1 MAELII
7 SDFLK
12 KFRDVIKANAPLTAF
27 ATEKYGKAPFVFVGL
42 DVKAPPNEE
51 TMPHIILLPG
61 DPSRSGGMEDD
72 STIYRVDILFAVK
85 DEGVTPSDDGV
96 EADGVTNCD
105 KFGALIWDAIKH
117 FSSNCPASRVDY
129 TIEGAAFVPI
139 FPGTMTVEIHVR
151 RTIGGT
157 RTI

>member
-1 MAELII
+1 
-7 SDFLK
+7 
-12 KFRDVIKANAPLTAF
+12 
-27 ATEKYGKAPFVFVGL
+27 
-42 DVKAPPNEE
+42 
-51 TMPHIILLPG
+51 MPHIILLPG
-61 DPSRSGGMEDD
+61 DPSRSGGEEDD
-72 STIYRVDILFAVK
+72 SIIFRVDILFAVK
-85 DEGVTPSDDGV
+85 DEGFTPSDNGI

-105 KFGALIWDAIKH
+105 KFGALIWDAVKH

>member
-12 KFRDVIKANAPLTAF
+12 KFRDVIKADVPLTAF
-27 ATEKYGKAPFVFVGL
+27 ATEKYGKAPFVFVGI
-42 DVKAPPNEE
+42 DVKEPPDEE

-61 DPSRSGGMEDD
+61 DPSRSGGEEDD
-72 STIYRVDILFAVK
+72 STIFRVDILFAVK
-85 DEGVTPSDDGV
+85 DAGVTPSDNGI

-105 KFGALIWDAIKH
+105 KFGALIWDAVKH